1 VVTRNARVGRVGR
14 TAGHIATGNAGQL
27 ARLAARPQ
35 PRITL
40 PHPDGVAVDYA
51 KALGRVADQ
60 SFACFKPLIAA
71 LYRWQAMADAVHA
84 RADAKKPF
92 EVHFPGEP
100 PPEHKIPAA
109 PEGITKREHGPLAM
123 PPGMRGK
130 AKPERLLDLP
140 KSATHPTP
148 AQETDKP
155 FEVHFP
161 GEPPPEYTIP
171 IPPPGAAK
179 PLTAEQERAAEQN
192 KPHSPSEKGARAL
205 PLPMEIETEI
215 VAASHRLTILR
226 EGLPTKGIAG
236 RAADM
241 LVKWSTTVNTRVLE
255 DLGLNPVKPGT
266 ALAQARDAW
275 VKDNA
280 ALITSQPREIADRVE
295 AHIREMVPQGARWET
310 IAKKLE
316 EEHGIATGRARLI
329 ARDQVSKYNADMNR
343 IRQVDAGITHYVWMG
358 AMDNRER
365 PAHVALEG
373 TVWSWDSPPPIGN
386 PGEPIMF
393 RCSAIPCVSNQEKA
407 KAAPMTEQDLIDRTA
422 ALGPTQRQGE
432 GATPAE
438 VRERAA
444 KEVATEI
451 RLANRRSTVAAAPK
465 ATANMLE

>member
-1 VVTRNARVGRVGR
+1 MVTRNARVGRVGR

-27 ARLAARPQ
+27 ARLAVLPQ
-35 PRITL
+35 PRLTL
-40 PHPDGVAVDYA
+40 PHPDGVAFDYGR
-51 KALGRVADQ
+51 ALGRVADGAYRIVATTVLPELQ
-60 SFACFKPLIAA
+60 
-71 LYRWQAMADAVHA
+71 RWQRLAESARIV
-84 RADAKKPF
+84 RADRDDP
-92 EVHFPGEP
+92 EDPDFPPNSLG
-100 PPEHKIPAA
+100 
-109 PEGITKREHGPLAM
+109 R
-123 PPGMRGK
+123 
-130 AKPERLLDLP
+130 
-140 KSATHPTP
+140 
-148 AQETDKP
+148 
-155 FEVHFP
+155 
-161 GEPPPEYTIP
+161 
-171 IPPPGAAK
+171 
-179 PLTAEQERAAEQN
+179 EQERAAEQN
-192 KPHSPSEKGARAL
+192 RPHGEADKGARAL
-205 PLPMEIETEI
+205 PLPFTIETQI
-215 VAASHRLTILR
+215 VIMQKRLTIYR
-226 EGLPTKGIAG
+226 DNLPVDGIAG
-236 RAADM
+236 RAADQ
-241 LVKWSTTVNTRVLE
+241 LERWRVGVDVRIMQ

-316 EEHGIATGRARLI
+316 DEHGIATGRARLI
-329 ARDQVSKYNADMNR
+329 ARDQVSKYNADLNR

-358 AMDNRER
+358 ALDNRER

-386 PGEPIMF
+386 PGEPIMC

-444 KEVATEI
+444 KEVANEI
-451 RLANRRSTVAAAPK
+451 RLANRRSTAAAAPK
-465 ATANMLE
+465 AKANMLE